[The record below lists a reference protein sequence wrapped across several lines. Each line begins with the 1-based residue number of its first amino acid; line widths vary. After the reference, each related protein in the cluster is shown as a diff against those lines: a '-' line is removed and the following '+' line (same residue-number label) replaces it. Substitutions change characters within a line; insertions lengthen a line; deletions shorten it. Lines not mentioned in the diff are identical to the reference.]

1 MLWRLIF
8 AALSFSF
15 INTGYTVLTDPT
27 CQRVSLSGVRLIT
40 VTCSSPGTG
49 FSAALVGWASL
60 IIGLIALLVNLG
72 IFLAEIEEKVS
83 GRKKKELESPSEEE
97 TLGNETTPAAKE
109 PVQPL
114 AGGVALLMLVTPL
127 IMIGVL
133 VFTFVERHAQYNRF
147 NSSIDTT
154 NSCNQLLQAESDF
167 NQAYK
172 NAQLTNDYNQMI
184 ILIGDVATKLSNIS
198 STAPSGIKEVIKSE
212 SDAYSN
218 AVIGYKSNN
227 QVLVNSASAQLTAN
241 GAKIVSLCAPN
252 K

>member
-72 IFLAEIEEKVS
+72 IFLAEIEERVR

-97 TLGNETTPAAKE
+97 TLGDETTPAAKE
-109 PVQPL
+109 SVQPL
-114 AGGVALLMLVTPL
+114 AKGLTLLMQVTPL
-127 IMIGVL
+127 IMVGVL
-133 VFTFVERHAQYNRF
+133 VFTFVERHAQFNRF
-147 NSSIDTT
+147 NSSMDTS

-198 STAPSGIKEVIKSE
+198 STAPAGIKEVIKSE

-227 QVLVNSASAQLTAN
+227 QVLVNSASAQLNAN
-241 GAKIVSLCAPN
+241 SAKIVSLCAPN

>member
-15 INTGYTVLTDPT
+15 ISTGYTVLTDPT
-27 CQRVSLSGVRLIT
+27 CQRVSLSGVRLIE
-40 VTCSSPGTG
+40 VACSAPGSG
-49 FSAALVGWASL
+49 FSAALVGWVSL
-60 IIGLIALLVNLG
+60 IVGLIALLINLG
-72 IFLAEIEEKVS
+72 ILVAALEERVRARKPHDELQLPNENTEEDSAEEVKSSV
-83 GRKKKELESPSEEE
+83 P
-97 TLGNETTPAAKE
+97 
-109 PVQPL
+109 PL
-114 AGGVALLMLVTPL
+114 AKGLTFLMQLTPL
-127 IMIGVL
+127 IMVGVL
-133 VFTFVERHAQYNRF
+133 VFTFVERHSQFNRF
-147 NSSIDTT
+147 NSVMETT

-172 NAQLTNDYNQMI
+172 NAQLTNDYNQI
-184 ILIGDVATKLSNIS
+184 VLLIGDVAAKLSTIS
-198 STAPSGIKEVIKSE
+198 NTAPSGIKEVIKSE

-227 QVLVNSASAQLTAN
+227 QVLVNSASSQLNAN